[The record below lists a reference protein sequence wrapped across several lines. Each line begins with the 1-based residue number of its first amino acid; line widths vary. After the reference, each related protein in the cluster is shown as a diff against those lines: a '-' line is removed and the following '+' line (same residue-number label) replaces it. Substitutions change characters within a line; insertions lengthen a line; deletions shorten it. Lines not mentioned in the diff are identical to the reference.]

1 MWKPTMA
8 GGRRRLPSPLP
19 AWDSSGS
26 RQPPTSASRRLGEQ
40 ATMRIDSIEAIP
52 IEIPLKKNFGGS
64 TYTVL
69 TRCTVITRMR
79 TDAGLVSEV
88 YNGDNR
94 ASGREIARLIRE
106 TLTPLVRGMN
116 VFEGERI
123 WETMFALTHMSR
135 DRKVLLEAIACVDC
149 AVWDLV
155 GKALGK
161 SVCAL
166 LGGYRKS
173 LPIISIGGYYME
185 GKTLADI
192 GLEMEAYRRAGMAGC
207 KFKVGGLSPE
217 EDARRVDAARRAAG
231 ADFVLAVDAN
241 RGWSVDDAVRFARL
255 VERYDIRWFEEP
267 CHWYDDAALMVR
279 VRQATRIPI
288 TAGQSE
294 ITSHGVRPRQRRRLG
309 MRRRHRMA
317 PRRGPLRGRGP
328 ADGAPRGVADIPAPA
343 RRRAPR
349 HLRRVLRRSRA
360 RSGLAD
366 DVGES
371 ARHQGPH
378 DGGLHRSRLRP
389 DPRRGPGRQIP
400 RRLAAGG

>member
-1 MWKPTMA
+1 
-8 GGRRRLPSPLP
+8 
-19 AWDSSGS
+19 
-26 RQPPTSASRRLGEQ
+26 
-40 ATMRIDSIEAIP
+40 MRIDSIEAIP

-123 WETMFALTHMSR
+123 WEAMFALTHMSR

-166 LGGYRKS
+166 LGGYRKR

-185 GKTLADI
+185 GKTLTDI

-207 KFKVGGLSPE
+207 KFKVGGLTPE
-217 EDARRVDAARRAAG
+217 EDAKRVDAARSAAG

-241 RGWSVDDAVRFARL
+241 RGWSADDAVRFARL

-267 CHWYDDAALMVR
+267 CHWYDDAALMAR
-279 VRQATRIPI
+279 VRQATRIPV

-294 ITSHGVRPRQRRRLG
+294 ITSHGVRRLLE
-309 MRRRHRMA
+309 A
-317 PRRGPLRGRGP
+317 
-328 ADGAPRGVADIPAPA
+328 GAVDLVNVDASECGGVTEW
-343 RRRAPR
+343 RRAAALCAVAGLQMAHHEESQISQ
-349 HLRRVLRRSRA
+349 HLLGGVPHGTYAECFADPERDPVWQSMWANRPAIKDGMMEVSADPGFGLILDEGLVGKYRVN
-360 RSGLAD
+360 
-366 DVGES
+366 
-371 ARHQGPH
+371 
-378 DGGLHRSRLRP
+378 
-389 DPRRGPGRQIP
+389 
-400 RRLAAGG
+400 